1 MTTGSSSP
9 RSPQYAI
16 SAVDLPT
23 GETTTATGTH
33 PLRPAD
39 TRADADPAATHASPA
54 RSPVSYAPVSHD
66 LLAQSPVARTPATHD
81 RRSHEPVPHE
91 PLTHDGRPHEPV
103 PHGPLTH
110 DGAHRDPAPRGAA
123 TEPAPHVSVPREGVS
138 LPRDPS
144 VEDLF
149 PLDPADHEDAEH
161 EYGDPVGDL
170 VRAAVAD
177 RPLEEVVDLITML
190 EQSPRYTQATI
201 DALRAVGVNRSVED
215 VTRLVGL
222 LTRPPRDPNCADEAI
237 RAAAEC
243 RSVEDVTRLMEMLHR
258 TPLEPHCGQEA
269 VRAAATGRP
278 VEELVQLIGQLAADG
293 RVRPD
298 RPDARRLRAALEGA
312 GEDDGPGSAAR
323 TAGPA
328 GVPGADRR
336 GRERR
341 RGPRLTR
348 RGRDREGRRAPREED
363 RERERPARE
372 GDRERESAPRAGDR
386 GRDRAARRSARGP
399 VWPTWLTVAVLA
411 GCGVAYFP
419 LRQNDASAQVYAVA
433 LGVSALCLVLALLL
447 TLRPAV
453 PLLAAAVV
461 APAALAA
468 AKLYGSATPS
478 ARVARVVDLT
488 LAPTWIAVAV
498 AVLASLVALTALCAR
513 VASQAPVR
521 FRPAPRVAGAS
532 RAAD

>member
-9 RSPQYAI
+9 RSPEYAI

-39 TRADADPAATHASPA
+39 ARADADPAATHASPA

-66 LLAQSPVARTPATHD
+66 LLAQSPVAHTPATHD
-81 RRSHEPVPHE
+81 RLSHEPVPHE
-91 PLTHDGRPHEPV
+91 PLTHDG
-103 PHGPLTH
+103 
-110 DGAHRDPAPRGAA
+110 AHRDPAPREAG
-123 TEPAPHVSVPREGVS
+123 TEPAPHGAAPREGVS
-138 LPRDPS
+138 LPWDPS

-312 GEDDGPGSAAR
+312 GEDGGPGSAAR

-363 RERERPARE
+363 RERE
-372 GDRERESAPRAGDR
+372 SAPRAGDR

-399 VWPTWLTVAVLA
+399 VWPAWLTVAVLA

-419 LRQNDASAQVYAVA
+419 LHQNDASAQVYAVA
-433 LGVSALCLVLALLL
+433 LGLSALCLVLALLL

-478 ARVARVVDLT
+478 ARVAKAVDLT
-488 LAPTWIAVAV
+488 LAPTWTAVAV

>member
-9 RSPQYAI
+9 RSPEYAI
-16 SAVDLPT
+16 SAADLPT
-23 GETTTATGTH
+23 GDTTTGTGTH
-33 PLRPAD
+33 PLRPDA
-39 TRADADPAATHASPA
+39 RADADPAALHASPA

-66 LLAQSPVARTPATHD
+66 LLAQAPVAHAPATHD
-81 RRSHEPVPHE
+81 RLPYDRLSHEPVPHD
-91 PLTHDGRPHEPV
+91 PLTHDPV
-103 PHGPLTH
+103 R
-110 DGAHRDPAPRGAA
+110 RDPASREAA
-123 TEPAPHVSVPREGVS
+123 TEPAPHGAALREGVS
-138 LPRDPS
+138 PPRDPS
-144 VEDLF
+144 VEDLFPLDF

-190 EQSPRYTQATI
+190 EQSPRYAQATI

-312 GEDDGPGSAAR
+312 GEDDGPEPGAR

-328 GVPGADRR
+328 GGPGADRR

-348 RGRDREGRRAPREED
+348 RGRDREGRRAPREMD

-386 GRDRAARRSARGP
+386 ERDRAARRSARGP
-399 VWPTWLTVAVLA
+399 VWPAWLTVAVLA
-411 GCGVAYFP
+411 GCGVAHFP
-419 LRQNDASAQVYAVA
+419 LRQNDTSAQVYAVA
-433 LGVSALCLVLALLL
+433 LGLSALCLVLALLL

-461 APAALAA
+461 VPAALAA

-478 ARVARVVDLT
+478 ARVAEVVGLT
-488 LAPTWIAVAV
+488 LAPTWIAVGV

-513 VASQAPVR
+513 VATQAPAR

>member
-9 RSPQYAI
+9 RSPEYAI

-33 PLRPAD
+33 LVRPPGTPAE
-39 TRADADPAATHASPA
+39 ADAPTPHASSA
-54 RSPVSYAPVSHD
+54 RSPVS
-66 LLAQSPVARTPATHD
+66 
-81 RRSHEPVPHE
+81 HE
-91 PLTHDGRPHEPV
+91 PLSYDPVFRDPGPRDSGPRDPAPGPARHEPAPREPAPREAASAPREPSFEDPFAPDPAARGDV
-103 PHGPLTH
+103 TH
-110 DGAHRDPAPRGAA
+110 DGAAHD
-123 TEPAPHVSVPREGVS
+123 GV
-138 LPRDPS
+138 
-144 VEDLF
+144 
-149 PLDPADHEDAEH
+149 AH

-190 EQSPRYTQATI
+190 ERSPQYAQATI

-222 LTRPPRDPNCADEAI
+222 LTRPPRHSDSADEAI

-278 VEELVQLIGQLAADG
+278 VEELVQLIGRLAEDG

-298 RPDARRLRAALEGA
+298 RPDARRLRAALDGA
-312 GEDDGPGSAAR
+312 GQDGEPEPGAR
-323 TAGPA
+323 PA
-328 GVPGADRR
+328 GLAGAFAAADRR

-341 RGPRLTR
+341 KAPRR
-348 RGRDREGRRAPREED
+348 ARPGRADEARRAPR
-363 RERERPARE
+363 R
-372 GDRERESAPRAGDR
+372 GDREGERAPRE
-386 GRDRAARRSARGP
+386 RDRAARRSARGP
-399 VWPTWLTVAVLA
+399 AWPAWLTVAVLA
-411 GCGVAYFP
+411 GCGVAHFP
-419 LRQNDASAQVYAVA
+419 LHQNDASVRVYGVA
-433 LGVSALCLVLALLL
+433 LGLSALCLVLALLL

-453 PLLAAAVV
+453 PLLVAAVV
-461 APAALAA
+461 VPAALAA
-468 AKLYGSATPS
+468 ARLYGSVTPS
-478 ARVARVVDLT
+478 SRVARAVDLT
-488 LAPTWIAVAV
+488 LAPTWIAAGA

-513 VASQAPVR
+513 VVSQVPAKRWAAPQR
-521 FRPAPRVAGAS
+521 AGAS

>member
-9 RSPQYAI
+9 RSPEYAI

-33 PLRPAD
+33 PVRPPG
-39 TRADADPAATHASPA
+39 TRPDGAPAARASAA
-54 RSPVSYAPVSHD
+54 RSPAPEERAHREPDFVP
-66 LLAQSPVARTPATHD
+66 Q
-81 RRSHEPVPHE
+81 PVPQPSPRNPVREEAVDPFEKISTEETSTEGTFTEDTFTQDFSADDPLPQMPFDQDSAAHE
-91 PLTHDGRPHEPV
+91 
-103 PHGPLTH
+103 
-110 DGAHRDPAPRGAA
+110 GAVR
-123 TEPAPHVSVPREGVS
+123 
-138 LPRDPS
+138 
-144 VEDLF
+144 
-149 PLDPADHEDAEH
+149 

-190 EQSPRYTQATI
+190 EGSPQYAQATI

-222 LTRPPRDPNCADEAI
+222 LTRPPRNSDSADEAI

-243 RSVEDVTRLMEMLHR
+243 RSVEEVTHLMELLHR

-278 VEELVQLIGQLAADG
+278 VEELVQLIGRLAEDG

-298 RPDARRLRAALEGA
+298 RPDARHLRAALDGN
-312 GEDDGPGSAAR
+312 GEKEEPEPAAR
-323 TAGPA
+323 PA
-328 GVPGADRR
+328 GLAGVFAAGDRR
-336 GRERR
+336 GRESRR
-341 RGPRLTR
+341 TARPAR
-348 RGRDREGRRAPREED
+348 RGRGRAEAHVSRDRDHDG
-363 RERERPARE
+363 ERPQP
-372 GDRERESAPRAGDR
+372 DRT
-386 GRDRAARRSARGP
+386 ARRSARGP
-399 VWPTWLTVAVLA
+399 AWPVWITVAVLA

-419 LRQNDASAQVYAVA
+419 LHQNDASARAYGVA
-433 LGVSALCLVLALLL
+433 LGLSALCLLLALLV
-447 TLRPAV
+447 TVRPAV

-468 AKLYGSATPS
+468 AKLYGSVTPS
-478 ARVARVVDLT
+478 SRLTRAVDLT
-488 LAPTWIAVAV
+488 LAPTWIAVAI
-498 AVLASLVALTALCAR
+498 AVLASLAALTALCVR
-513 VASQAPVR
+513 VASR
-521 FRPAPRVAGAS
+521 MPARRWSAGPMPRAS

>member
-9 RSPQYAI
+9 RSPEYAI

-33 PLRPAD
+33 PVRPPAAQ
-39 TRADADPAATHASPA
+39 ADADASTVHPSAA
-54 RSPVSYAPVSHD
+54 RSPAPQSPAPQPSAPQPSVLQEPAPPPHEPAPVPQEPFVQEPF
-66 LLAQSPVARTPATHD
+66 AQDPATHD
-81 RRSHEPVPHE
+81 
-91 PLTHDGRPHEPV
+91 
-103 PHGPLTH
+103 
-110 DGAHRDPAPRGAA
+110 GAVR
-123 TEPAPHVSVPREGVS
+123 
-138 LPRDPS
+138 
-144 VEDLF
+144 
-149 PLDPADHEDAEH
+149 

-190 EQSPRYTQATI
+190 ERSPQYAQATI

-222 LTRPPRDPNCADEAI
+222 LTRPPRHSDSADEAI

-243 RSVEDVTRLMEMLHR
+243 RSVEDVTRLMELLHR

-278 VEELVQLIGQLAADG
+278 VEELVELIGRLAEDG

-298 RPDARRLRAALEGA
+298 RPDARHLRAALDGT
-312 GEDDGPGSAAR
+312 GDDGEPGPDDR
-323 TAGPA
+323 PAGPA
-328 GVPGADRR
+328 GAFAAADRR

-341 RGPRLTR
+341 RTPRLGR
-348 RGRDREGRRAPREED
+348 RGRDRDQERAS
-363 RERERPARE
+363 REREQDPE
-372 GDRERESAPRAGDR
+372 SHDRDRASRD
-386 GRDRAARRSARGP
+386 RDRAARRSARGAA
-399 VWPTWLTVAVLA
+399 WPTWLTVAALA

-419 LRQNDASAQVYAVA
+419 LHQGDASARAYGVA
-433 LGVSALCLVLALLL
+433 LGLSALCLVLALLL
-447 TLRPAV
+447 TVRPAV

-461 APAALAA
+461 GPAALAA
-468 AKLYGSATPS
+468 AKLYGSVTPS
-478 ARVARVVDLT
+478 ARVSPAVDLT

-498 AVLASLVALTALCAR
+498 AVLASLVALVALCVR
-513 VASQAPVR
+513 VASQAPAR
-521 FRPAPRVAGAS
+521 RWSARPMAGAS

>member
-9 RSPQYAI
+9 RSPEYAI

-33 PLRPAD
+33 PVRPPGA
-39 TRADADPAATHASPA
+39 RPDAGAPAARASAA
-54 RSPVSYAPVSHD
+54 RSPAPEE
-66 LLAQSPVARTPATHD
+66 PTH
-81 RRSHEPVPHE
+81 REP
-91 PLTHDGRPHEPV
+91 DFAPHEPV
-103 PHGPLTH
+103 PQPPPRSPAREEAVDPFEETFSEGTFTEDFFDDEPLPPERFEQDPAVH
-110 DGAHRDPAPRGAA
+110 DGTVR
-123 TEPAPHVSVPREGVS
+123 
-138 LPRDPS
+138 
-144 VEDLF
+144 
-149 PLDPADHEDAEH
+149 

-190 EQSPRYTQATI
+190 EGSPQYAQATI

-222 LTRPPRDPNCADEAI
+222 LTRPPRNSDSADEAI

-243 RSVEDVTRLMEMLHR
+243 RSVEDVTRLMELLHR

-278 VEELVQLIGQLAADG
+278 VEELVQLIGRLAEDG

-298 RPDARRLRAALEGA
+298 RPDARHLRAALDGN
-312 GEDDGPGSAAR
+312 GEDEGPEPPAR
-323 TAGPA
+323 PA
-328 GVPGADRR
+328 GLAGVFAAGDRR

-341 RGPRLTR
+341 RPAR
-348 RGRDREGRRAPREED
+348 RGRGREEAHAS
-363 RERERPARE
+363 RER
-372 GDRERESAPRAGDR
+372 DRAGDR
-386 GRDRAARRSARGP
+386 DEERAQRDRAARRSARGP
-399 VWPTWLTVAVLA
+399 AWPVWITVAVLA

-419 LRQNDASAQVYAVA
+419 LHHNDASARAYGVA
-433 LGVSALCLVLALLL
+433 LGLSALCLLLALLL
-447 TLRPAV
+447 TVRPAV

-468 AKLYGSATPS
+468 AKLYGSVTPS
-478 ARVARVVDLT
+478 SRVSRAVDLT

-498 AVLASLVALTALCAR
+498 AVLASLAALTALCVR
-513 VASQAPVR
+513 VASQAPARRWSAGPVPR
-521 FRPAPRVAGAS
+521 ASRVA
-532 RAAD
+532 D